1 MFASVLDIYDYAIIF
16 ILVSIASA
24 SARSIA
30 HAVGISMQ
38 ARLKGIEEKLNLIL
52 SQSEPP
58 GQEFTGSK
66 ADLNKEQN

>member
-1 MFASVLDIYDYAIIF
+1 MFASVLDLYDYAIIF

-38 ARLKGIEEKLNLIL
+38 TRLKDIDEKLNLIL
-52 SQSEPP
+52 SHVKPP
-58 GQEFTGSK
+58 GQEFSGSK